1 MTDDGK
7 YKCTYT
13 FQCEYENV
21 DQIHLH
27 EPTHSL
33 NVLSFDGTDAHI
45 QTVVNQFVT
54 FLKASGYSFHDLE
67 VIKDANSYKV

>member
-1 MTDDGK
+1 MTNDGK

-21 DQIHLH
+21 DVAY

-54 FLKASGYSFHDLE
+54 FLKASGYSFQDLE
-67 VIKDANSYKV
+67 IIKDANSYKV

>member
-13 FQCEYENV
+13 FSCEYENV
-21 DQIHLH
+21 DSSG
-27 EPTHSL
+27 EPRHSL
-33 NVLSFDGTDAHI
+33 TVQSFDATDAHI

-67 VIKDANSYKV
+67 VIKDVNSYKV

>member
-1 MTDDGK
+1 MTK
-7 YKCTYT
+7 EPYKCTYT

-21 DQIHLH
+21 DLPH

-33 NVLSFDGTDAHI
+33 THVVFDGTDAHI

-54 FLKASGYSFHDLE
+54 FLKASGYIFQDLE
-67 VIKDANSYKV
+67 IIKDANSYKV

>member
-1 MTDDGK
+1 MTNDGK

-21 DQIHLH
+21 DLLH
-27 EPTHSL
+27 EPKHSL
-33 NVLSFDGTDAHI
+33 THVVFDGTDAHI

-54 FLKASGYSFHDLE
+54 FLKASGYSFEDLE
-67 VIKDANSYKV
+67 IIKDANSYKV

>member
-1 MTDDGK
+1 MTEP

-21 DQIHLH
+21 DQLH
-27 EPTHSL
+27 EPKHSVTH
-33 NVLSFDGTDAHI
+33 VVFDGTDAHI

-54 FLKASGYSFHDLE
+54 FLKASGYVFQDLE
-67 VIKDANSYKV
+67 IIKDANSYKV

>member
-13 FQCEYENV
+13 FSCEYENV
-21 DQIHLH
+21 DVKH

-54 FLKASGYSFHDLE
+54 FLKAAGYSFHDLE

>member
-1 MTDDGK
+1 MINDGK

-21 DQIHLH
+21 DQKH

-33 NVLSFDGTDAHI
+33 THIVFDGTDASI

-54 FLKASGYSFHDLE
+54 FLKASGYCFHDLE

>member
-13 FQCEYENV
+13 FSCEYENV
-21 DQIHLH
+21 DVQH
-27 EPTHSL
+27 EPKHSL

-54 FLKASGYSFHDLE
+54 FLKASGYSFEDLE
-67 VIKDANSYKV
+67 IIKDANSYKV

>member
-21 DQIHLH
+21 DLVH
-27 EPTHSL
+27 EPKHSVTHI
-33 NVLSFDGTDAHI
+33 VFDGTDAHI

-54 FLKASGYSFHDLE
+54 FLKASGYVFQDLE
-67 VIKDANSYKV
+67 IIKDANSYKV

>member
-1 MTDDGK
+1 MTEP

-21 DQIHLH
+21 DLLH
-27 EPTHSL
+27 EPKHSL
-33 NVLSFDGTDAHI
+33 THVVFDGTDAHI

-54 FLKASGYSFHDLE
+54 FLKASGYVFQDLE
-67 VIKDANSYKV
+67 IIKDANSYKV

>member
-1 MTDDGK
+1 MADDGK

-21 DQIHLH
+21 DLLH
-27 EPTHSL
+27 EPKHSL
-33 NVLSFDGTDAHI
+33 THVVFDGTDAHI

-54 FLKASGYSFHDLE
+54 FLKASGYSFEDLE
-67 VIKDANSYKV
+67 IIKDANSYKV